1 MYPVIVVTQE
11 GKVYACGEATNGRL
25 GLGMSSGTVS
35 VPRQLTA
42 LGQYVIKKV
51 AVHSGM

>member
-1 MYPVIVVTQE
+1 MGDWVSV
-11 GKVYACGEATNGRL
+11 CSEATDGRL

-35 VPRQLTA
+35 VPRQLMA

-51 AVHSGM
+51 AVHSGELSLYSRV